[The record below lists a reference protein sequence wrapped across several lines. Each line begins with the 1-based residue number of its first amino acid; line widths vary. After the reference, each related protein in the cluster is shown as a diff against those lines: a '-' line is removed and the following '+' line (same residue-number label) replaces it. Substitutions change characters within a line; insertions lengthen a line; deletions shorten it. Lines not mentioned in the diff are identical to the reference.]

1 MRRAGVATVLTANPW
16 EEDFVA
22 FARDGAGL
30 RVVARAYEPEEVIRR
45 APDIVVVGSE
55 TSWISPTHVRAWRRR
70 GIKVLGLHPPGDG
83 PGRELFHLGGADAI
97 LPETTS
103 MVGLFRV
110 VQALSVVESSAVS
123 EGTLVAVTGPRGA
136 PGRTE
141 MALALALGAADR
153 HRTLLVDLDPPSI
166 GIRLGLG
173 PRPTLLDALDEVR
186 TGGGMPPVRRV
197 GPLSILTG
205 VQGGPLAAP
214 LRWELI
220 RASLDSFD
228 LVIADLGPWPQ
239 SDAILRKSSTA
250 ILVCDASPTGM
261 VRART
266 LVQDWAGPTP
276 RVLLN
281 RGGDDERTR
290 HLAREALGLEPAVTI
305 PYLESVR
312 TASLEAAL
320 PPALLIDQTAGMGL
334 SALSGRGN
342 DR

>member
-1 MRRAGVATVLTANPW
+1 MRRPAIATVLTAQPW
-16 EEDFVA
+16 EENLVA
-22 FARDGAGL
+22 FVRDGAVL
-30 RVVARAYEPEEVIRR
+30 RIVTRAYEPEEVIRR
-45 APDIVVVGSE
+45 TPDVVVVGSE
-55 TSWISPTHVRAWRRR
+55 TSWISPTHIRAWRRR
-70 GIKVLGLHPPGDG
+70 GIKVLGLHPAGDG
-83 PGRELFHLGGADAI
+83 PGRELFHLGGADAV

-103 MVGLFRV
+103 MVGLFRA
-110 VQALSVVESSAVS
+110 VQALSLIERSAGS

-141 MALALALGAADR
+141 MALALALGASDR

-173 PRPTLLDALDEVR
+173 PHPTLLDAVDEVR
-186 TGGGMPPVRRV
+186 AGGETPPVRRI

-239 SDAILRKSSTA
+239 SDAILRESAAA

-266 LVQDWAGPTP
+266 LVQDWVGPTP

-281 RGGDDERTR
+281 RGDDDERTR
-290 HLAREALGLEPAVTI
+290 RLAREALGLEPAVTI

-312 TASLEAAL
+312 AASLEAAL
-320 PPALLIDQTAGMGL
+320 PPALLIDQTAGIGL
-334 SALSGRGN
+334 STLSGRGN